1 MATNEATAERVE
13 LTPEGEEKL
22 RLLDMARRGELAIMD
37 STQVGAYLQF
47 SPRTI
52 RAYQAT
58 KGLPSHQTEE
68 RGEHRFFRDEVDQ
81 WLRLR
86 TVGVD
91 VLTALDAVESLV
103 VAAEEGGLEGSEAL
117 PNAVELLAKAG
128 RG

>member
-1 MATNEATAERVE
+1 MNEAMAAAT
-13 LTPEGEEKL
+13 TPEMEEKL

-37 STQVGAYLQF
+37 STQVAAYLQF

-68 RGEHRFFRDEVDQ
+68 RGEHRFFRGEVDQ

-91 VLTALDAVESLV
+91 VLTALDALAALVEDR
-103 VAAEEGGLEGSEAL
+103 AGALEDAT
-117 PNAVELLAKAG
+117 NLLDRAG
-128 RG
+128 RS